1 MRAGT
6 GDMLRLS
13 EKHDERQKTMS
24 VSSPACHI
32 TSAAATSEGAPSGR
46 EAAGCNDVAYR
57 RVGRAREHSWTCPC
71 LLGASARLEKT
82 SRQQTQSH
90 SRHSQALLR
99 CSFRKVAG
107 HLAALHEFGDVCRK
121 SVVVEVVAETGAYC
135 ARLSDREN
143 ALLQYGQ
150 T

>member
-1 MRAGT
+1 MRAGL

-13 EKHDERQKTMS
+13 EKHNEQQTMGIS
-24 VSSPACHI
+24 FPACYL
-32 TSAAATSEGAPSGR
+32 TSAAATSEGAPSGM
-46 EAAGCNDVAYR
+46 EAAGCNDVACR
-57 RVGRAREHSWTCPC
+57 RVERAPEHLWTCPC

-82 SRQQTQSH
+82 ARQRSQSH
-90 SRHSQALLR
+90 SRRSQALLR
-99 CSFRKVAG
+99 CSCRKVAG
-107 HLAALHEFGDVCRK
+107 HLAALHEFGDACRELA
-121 SVVVEVVAETGAYC
+121 VIEVMAETVAYC